1 MDIKVNLGIALVSG
15 GLDSCVTAALATRQV
30 ELAFLHL
37 NYRQRTERRELAAFS
52 ALADHYQIK
61 KRLVVD
67 VSYMHQIGGSSLVDK
82 TMPVPERDAD
92 GDLPTTY
99 VPFRN
104 ANLLGVAVAWAEVSG
119 ATDIYI
125 GAHEEES
132 VYPDCRSDFFKA
144 YERMI
149 ATGTG
154 PQTKIHLRTPL
165 IALDKAAIVR
175 RGLALEAPL
184 HLTWSCYQHEEIACG
199 KCASCRRR
207 LEGFRRA
214 GAKDPIAYA

>member
-67 VSYMHQIGGSSLVDK
+67 VSYIHQIGGSSLVDK

-144 YERMI
+144 YEHMI

-184 HLTWSCYQHEEIACG
+184 HLTWSCYQHEERGCG